1 MALTDAEKTAIR
13 RHLGLNAASP
23 ALYPFVPTFHAVTNV
38 LDTLPEATE
47 TEARAILERL
57 AVIEGELGDAI
68 TLLAVSRDG
77 SIAINPDH
85 TRQLR
90 AERHQWRRELS
101 TLLGVPLA
109 HNGTQITV
117 T

>member
-13 RHLGLNAASP
+13 RHLGLNSASS
-23 ALYPFVPTFHAVTNV
+23 ALYPFVPTFFAVNGV

-47 TEARAILERL
+47 TEARTILQRL
-57 AVIEGELGDAI
+57 EFIEAELDEAI
-68 TLLAVSRDG
+68 TLLAASRDG
-77 SIAINPDH
+77 SITLNPDQ

-90 AERHQWRRELS
+90 TERHQWRRELS

-109 HNGTQITV
+109 RTGTQITV